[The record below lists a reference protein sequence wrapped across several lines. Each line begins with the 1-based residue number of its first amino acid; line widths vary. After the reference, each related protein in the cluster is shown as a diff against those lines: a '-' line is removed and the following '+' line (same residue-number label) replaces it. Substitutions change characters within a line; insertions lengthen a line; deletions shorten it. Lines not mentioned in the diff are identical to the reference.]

1 MTKIQLLKIC
11 RRRIVTS
18 PPLIPLPHLLSP
30 HASPSPPSSPSPPLF
45 SFLSLNRPSRMSSP
59 LFSPPLPSSFSPPS
73 PHLPSRISPLSPPL
87 SSRTSPL
94 LPSLTSSS
102 LLHPIFFLF
111 LCSLFYR
118 LLSLHVITCHGM
130 SCHVFSSPPLHFI
143 SALIL
148 LFFLYLSFIPSHPCL
163 SPYPPAT
170 PAIAPPNTQQ
180 TQTTWCHFQR
190 VGTTRSPPLY
200 RH

>member
-1 MTKIQLLKIC
+1 MKVATGLNGLNKGDYSPFNDVKLETEEGLDEDTTTEDLPPTNSNL
-11 RRRIVTS
+11 TS
-18 PPLIPLPHLLSP
+18 SPLPHLLSP

-111 LCSLFYR
+111 LCSVFYR
-118 LLSLHVITCHGM
+118 LLSLHVMTCHGM

-148 LFFLYLSFIPSHPCL
+148 LS
-163 SPYPPAT
+163 
-170 PAIAPPNTQQ
+170 
-180 TQTTWCHFQR
+180 
-190 VGTTRSPPLY
+190 SPPPPFLN
-200 RH
+200 RQRCP